1 MPASDG
7 TAGQYLKTDGSGN
20 LTWATV
26 TSNFVIGDGSTTDTV
41 NGGET
46 LTFTGG
52 TGIDATVTANTV
64 TIDLNTNTDGVAEG
78 SSNLYHTTARAISA
92 IEGAAH
98 LTIDGGT
105 LYVDT
110 SNNYVGIGDT
120 SPSYPLDVAGAIGV
134 NGSQVISS
142 GGVITGA
149 VADSALTIGGSLAGV
164 LSNLKVQYGTAY
176 SGTPIQGSFFFDSL
190 NQKLKVYTGS
200 AFVDAVPAGS
210 GGGGG
215 GGATDANTTFRNYSY
230 TLTGTTSAISG
241 IDDNEI
247 TAGAFII
254 GHKYTITTAGNTDF
268 TTIGAADSNVNTVFT
283 ATGVG
288 TGTGTA
294 TQTLFYDTTSS
305 TTRVVAYVNGIK
317 QVYGSGRDFVATTG
331 TSVAFTYNLGAG
343 DTVDLQVYELL
354 TNAAYYLKSEVYT
367 QTQVNSQIS
376 TGVSAY
382 LPLAGGT
389 LTGGLNVSSGNV
401 GIGTSS
407 PNTKLHVNSSNGST
421 YPTLGTASGSLGL
434 AIGEL
439 HGMYLGVD
447 GPSGN
452 GWVQAMRED
461 GTGTS
466 YNLVLQPSGGNVG
479 IGTSSPATKLQVNFG
494 DSAGNLVNLV
504 GDGATA
510 GSAIATNWNTGGSY
524 FDIRLGGTTS
534 AYTKLRIDSSGN
546 VGIGTT
552 SPDLRLDVT
561 RSGDGDIAVFQTT
574 GNHGVVLSAPSSTT
588 LQIAS
593 KQGSKN
599 LDLWA
604 NTLSFSAGS
613 AERMRIDSSGNVGI
627 GTTATALFNS
637 VGGSTKLAVTGSS
650 ASTDVLG
657 NTDASIAIINTDT
670 TANNTAGLHFAR
682 ADTDDTPNYAGAS
695 IVTQFHDTQVTGQY
709 PKASM
714 NFLTSTAANTAPSL
728 KMTIDSSG
736 KVGIGKVPTQKF
748 EVEGGR
754 SIFTDSNNFYS
765 LGVKFKAGNYPMYI
779 GATDSLLTPS
789 LQFSAATGAPLM
801 HLTYVGN
808 LGIGVV
814 PESSYPDR
822 PVVRVGSGLGLMCRK
837 TGNPSHTW
845 INTNAYQDPSTADDK
860 YIGTDEASQ
869 IKQVNGAFNFNVAA
883 SGAAD
888 SVISWNTAMTIN
900 NSGDIYTG
908 TSSLPADDNVV
919 GVAAYRD
926 GLFSISRA
934 SAYVLNVN
942 VKGTT
947 GPLIV
952 LRKDASV
959 VGTISTNG
967 TSTAYNTSS
976 DYRLKTDAQPM
987 VGASDR
993 VLALKPVNFEWIA
1006 DGSRVDGFL
1015 AHEAQEVVP
1024 ECVTGTKDAM
1034 RDEEYEVTAA
1044 IEATYDEDGNELTAA
1059 VEAVMGTRSVP
1070 DMQGIDQS
1078 KLVPLLTAALQEAI
1092 TKIQVLE
1099 ARLTT
1104 AGIE

>member
-1 MPASDG
+1 MATNKDFVVKNGLVVGQNITVTGTITQAGMSMPASDG

-230 TLTGTTSAISG
+230 TLTGTTSAVSG

-268 TTIGAADSNVNTVFT
+268 TAIGAADSNVNTVFT

-288 TGTGTA
+288 TGTGVA

-354 TNAAYYLKSEVYT
+354 TNAAYYVKSEVYT

-389 LTGGLNVSSGNV
+389 LSGGLNVSSGNV

-613 AERMRIDSSGNVGI
+613 AERMRIDSSGVVRIGGQTGTLKLGNDGTYHADIEWEYNNNELAFTTNNVGNFTFNSNGTERMRIDSSGNVKIGPNAQDIQLLPASTNSGVNMVYLRGNAADEKSTITLNHYGVRSFDISAGVIGSGLFHIGNGVSDPAFVINGSSNVGI
-627 GTTATALFNS
+627 GTASPLVPLHILGASNETEALRVSSGASGTGCKITFRTPDNGDVSKYIMQNAYWTEIGVHSNEGLRIRNDSNAIKFSVSGSAGNCWISGSLSKGSGSFKIDHPLPEKNATHNLVHSFIEGPQADNLYRGKVDLIGGLATVNIDIVARMTEGTFAALNREVQCFTTNESGWTAIKGS
-637 VGGSTKLAVTGSS
+637 VI
-650 ASTDVLG
+650 G
-657 NTDASIAIINTDT
+657 NILTIVAQADDCTDT
-670 TANNTAGLHFAR
+670 
-682 ADTDDTPNYAGAS
+682 
-695 IVTQFHDTQVTGQY
+695 
-709 PKASM
+709 
-714 NFLTSTAANTAPSL
+714 
-728 KMTIDSSG
+728 
-736 KVGIGKVPTQKF
+736 
-748 EVEGGR
+748 
-754 SIFTDSNNFYS
+754 
-765 LGVKFKAGNYPMYI
+765 
-779 GATDSLLTPS
+779 
-789 LQFSAATGAPLM
+789 
-801 HLTYVGN
+801 
-808 LGIGVV
+808 
-814 PESSYPDR
+814 
-822 PVVRVGSGLGLMCRK
+822 
-837 TGNPSHTW
+837 
-845 INTNAYQDPSTADDK
+845 
-860 YIGTDEASQ
+860 
-869 IKQVNGAFNFNVAA
+869 
-883 SGAAD
+883 
-888 SVISWNTAMTIN
+888 ISWMVI
-900 NSGDIYTG
+900 GE
-908 TSSLPADDNVV
+908 
-919 GVAAYRD
+919 
-926 GLFSISRA
+926 
-934 SAYVLNVN
+934 
-942 VKGTT
+942 
-947 GPLIV
+947 
-952 LRKDASV
+952 RKDAHMLSEETDWTDSDGKV
-959 VGTISTNG
+959 IIEPLKVSEEDQLAKSIAYH
-967 TSTAYNTSS
+967 TS
-976 DYRLKTDAQPM
+976 
-987 VGASDR
+987 
-993 VLALKPVNFEWIA
+993 
-1006 DGSRVDGFL
+1006 
-1015 AHEAQEVVP
+1015 
-1024 ECVTGTKDAM
+1024 
-1034 RDEEYEVTAA
+1034 
-1044 IEATYDEDGNELTAA
+1044 
-1059 VEAVMGTRSVP
+1059 
-1070 DMQGIDQS
+1070 
-1078 KLVPLLTAALQEAI
+1078 
-1092 TKIQVLE
+1092 
-1099 ARLTT
+1099 